1 MNNMIDIQEYCD
13 KCKRQIVRPFDKQ
26 CYRKCKYSNPKES
39 YNEGFRQIK
48 LKYRGRWQVYF
59 IKCDKYVKIGQ
70 TFDID
75 KRLDGIN
82 RDNPFEIDLLLLI
95 QEAPDRLERA
105 LHKYFEPYRYKR
117 EWFLYSKELQSFLY
131 SSEDNIKATLNK
143 IIFDVDCFDIEQIKD
158 IED

>member
-1 MNNMIDIQEYCD
+1 MVDIREYCD
-13 KCKRQIVRPFDKQ
+13 KCRRQIVRPFDNQ
-26 CYRKCKYSNPKES
+26 CYNKCEYSRPNES
-39 YNEGFRQIK
+39 YKEGYRTVK

-75 KRLDGIN
+75 KRLDVVN
-82 RDNPFEIDLLLLI
+82 TNNPFDIDLLLLI

-105 LHKYFEPYRYKR
+105 LHKHFEQYRYKR
-117 EWFLYSKELQSFLY
+117 EWFFYSKEIQSFLY
-131 SSEDNIKATLNK
+131 SSEHNIKLILNK
-143 IIFDVDCFDIEQIKD
+143 IIFNVDYLDSEQIKD